1 MSKNKFISWLPV
13 IVFIAVA
20 IGFHFLRTSTDNFYL
35 LAGSDG
41 PYLPVQVKSL
51 FEHHRL
57 AFADMPLL
65 FVLCTLIAKILFF
78 VKLGTETECILMSIR
93 FVDTVLP
100 TLAAIPVF
108 YISKEL
114 FAENVKAKFSNYF
127 LVAFSILSFTP
138 LFAFSFQLQKNSFA
152 TIFIFSYLYYV
163 LKILKY
169 CKREDIIKAIVALLL
184 CLVTHFGSFG
194 LLLFISITII
204 LFSLLFQKSKFQIQ
218 ALKKVVG
225 ILTVFIIAFA
235 LIALFDY
242 TRFMRI
248 INVPFKIFE
257 APALL
262 FALNGQ
268 NFILKPPNLLI
279 VLAMNFLAI
288 VGLIFLI
295 RNKNQIE
302 KYKLIFGI
310 ALGTC
315 TIFLSNPLLGL
326 EWASRLFML
335 AYIPIVILYLILYNS
350 TSNKWL
356 KISTLAVFALLLVL
370 SIATSTFEKTGMS
383 MDSSSFKELQ
393 TIKDKNI
400 FEKSDAIVARQSLRI
415 LSNWVFETKGV
426 DRYLLTKEEFNKYP
440 NVYLLKQI
448 KGRNSNARGSEPN
461 LGDSI
466 LSVYKGEHFEVYKL
480 TSNTQLPDKAEK
492 IFKGIRGTIQT
503 ISGSKILVTDIK
515 TNRPREIQVDT
526 KNASFPKLFE
536 GMKVEVNG
544 EWSPFSLTIK
554 AETIRQIDTFDDK

>member
-1 MSKNKFISWLPV
+1 
-13 IVFIAVA
+13 
-20 IGFHFLRTSTDNFYL
+20 
-35 LAGSDG
+35 
-41 PYLPVQVKSL
+41 
-51 FEHHRL
+51 
-57 AFADMPLL
+57 
-65 FVLCTLIAKILFF
+65 
-78 VKLGTETECILMSIR
+78 
-93 FVDTVLP
+93 
-100 TLAAIPVF
+100 
-108 YISKEL
+108 
-114 FAENVKAKFSNYF
+114 
-127 LVAFSILSFTP
+127 
-138 LFAFSFQLQKNSFA
+138 
-152 TIFIFSYLYYV
+152 
-163 LKILKY
+163 
-169 CKREDIIKAIVALLL
+169 
-184 CLVTHFGSFG
+184 
-194 LLLFISITII
+194 
-204 LFSLLFQKSKFQIQ
+204 
-218 ALKKVVG
+218 
-225 ILTVFIIAFA
+225 
-235 LIALFDY
+235 
-242 TRFMRI
+242 
-248 INVPFKIFE
+248 
-257 APALL
+257 
-262 FALNGQ
+262 
-268 NFILKPPNLLI
+268 
-279 VLAMNFLAI
+279 
-288 VGLIFLI
+288 
-295 RNKNQIE
+295 
-302 KYKLIFGI
+302 
-310 ALGTC
+310 
-315 TIFLSNPLLGL
+315 
-326 EWASRLFML
+326 
-335 AYIPIVILYLILYNS
+335 
-350 TSNKWL
+350 
-356 KISTLAVFALLLVL
+356 LLLVL